1 MKFCFKWDKRLESF
15 CPCLA
20 KWESQISGKVPDLS
34 HLVWAGST
42 VRITTQFSGTCLLSF
57 FSPLHV
63 KIIDRD
69 ELIFFWVPCLPPTKK
84 KLSVDLVRQQQQL
97 PAKKRVPTEIFFIL
111 SSRGVVVFSSSS
123 PSSSK
128 ANTLPKRQTST
139 TTYTRGK
146 GRHKKSHTSSLVF
159 RLPSWTGVQRLFV
172 NIIQASPLL
181 LLLCLL
187 Q

>member
-97 PAKKRVPTEIFFIL
+97 PAKKRVPTEIFFYSFFPRSGGL
-111 SSRGVVVFSSSS
+111 FFFFSFFFQSKHTSK
-123 PSSSK
+123 K
-128 ANTLPKRQTST
+128 ANFH
-139 TTYTRGK
+139 YYI
-146 GRHKKSHTSSLVF
+146 H
-159 RLPSWTGVQRLFV
+159 
-172 NIIQASPLL
+172 
-181 LLLCLL
+181 
-187 Q
+187 